1 MSKVKLLLDV
11 ISDVR
16 SLADSLQA
24 VADAIA
30 ENEPAIVDATP
41 TQEPVKEEKQPTKKN
56 AAKKE
61 YTLEDVRGILATKS
75 QNGLTA
81 EVKGLIEKYGG
92 TKLSD
97 IDSTHYADIIKDA
110 EVLGN
115 E

>member
-16 SLADSLQA
+16 SVADSLQA
-24 VADAIA
+24 VADAMV
-30 ENEPAIVDATP
+30 ENEPAMDATP
-41 TQEPVKEEKQPTKKN
+41 TQETVKEEKQPTKKN

-61 YTLEDVRGILATKS
+61 YTLEDVRGILARKS

-81 EVKGLIEKYGG
+81 EVKGLIEYGG

-97 IDSTHYADIIKDA
+97 IDPTHYADIIKDA

>member
-1 MSKVKLLLDV
+1 MCKVKLLLDV

-24 VADAIA
+24 VADAITV
-30 ENEPAIVDATP
+30 NESTTVDATP
-41 TQEPVKEEKQPTKKN
+41 TQDPVKEEKQPIKKN

-61 YTLEDVRGILATKS
+61 YTLEDVRGILAIKS

-97 IDSTHYADIIKDA
+97 IDPTHYADIMKDA

>member
-41 TQEPVKEEKQPTKKN
+41 TQDPVKEEKQPGKKN
-56 AAKKE
+56 TVKKE

-97 IDSTHYADIIKDA
+97 IDPTHYTDIMKDA

>member
-24 VADAIA
+24 VADAMVD
-30 ENEPAIVDATP
+30 NESTTMDATP
-41 TQEPVKEEKQPTKKN
+41 VQEVTKEEKQPSKKATTKK
-56 AAKKE
+56 A
-61 YTLEDVRGILATKS
+61 YTLEDVRGILAEKS

-81 EVKGLIEKYGG
+81 EVKALIEKYGG
-92 TKLSD
+92 SKLSD
-97 IDSTHYADIIKDA
+97 INSENYAAIIADV
-110 EVLGN
+110 EVLVS

>member
-16 SLADSLQA
+16 SVADSLQA
-24 VADAIA
+24 VADAMV
-30 ENEPAIVDATP
+30 ENEPAMDATP
-41 TQEPVKEEKQPTKKN
+41 TQDTVKEEKQPTKKN

-61 YTLEDVRGILATKS
+61 YTLEDVRGILARKS

-97 IDSTHYADIIKDA
+97 IDPTHYADIIKDA

>member
-24 VADAIA
+24 VANAIA
-30 ENEPAIVDATP
+30 ENEPATVEATP

-56 AAKKE
+56 TAKKE

-92 TKLSD
+92 TKLSN
-97 IDSTHYADIIKDA
+97 IDPTHYADIMKDA

>member
-24 VADAIA
+24 VANAIA
-30 ENEPAIVDATP
+30 ENEPATVEATP

-56 AAKKE
+56 TAKKE

-97 IDSTHYADIIKDA
+97 IDPTHYADIMKDA

>member
-24 VADAIA
+24 VADAIS
-30 ENEPAIVDATP
+30 ENEPTTVDATP
-41 TQEPVKEEKQPTKKN
+41 TQKPMKEEKQIKKKN

-81 EVKGLIEKYGG
+81 GVKGLIEKYGG

-97 IDSTHYADIIKDA
+97 IDPTHYADIIKDA
-110 EVLGN
+110 EVLDN

>member
-24 VADAIA
+24 VADAMMDTESSA
-30 ENEPAIVDATP
+30 TDATP
-41 TQEPVKEEKQPTKKN
+41 TQEIVKEEKQPSKK
-56 AAKKE
+56 AVSKKE
-61 YTLEDVRGILATKS
+61 YTLEDVRGVLAEKS

-81 EVKGLIEKYGG
+81 EVKALIEKYGG
-92 TKLSD
+92 SKLSD
-97 IDSTHYADIIKDA
+97 ISPENYAAIIIDA
-110 EVLGN
+110 EVLGS

>member
-24 VADAIA
+24 VADAITV
-30 ENEPAIVDATP
+30 NESTTVDATP
-41 TQEPVKEEKQPTKKN
+41 TQDPVKEEKQPIKKN

-97 IDSTHYADIIKDA
+97 IDPTHYADIMKDA

>member
-1 MSKVKLLLDV
+1 MSKVKLLLNV

-16 SLADSLQA
+16 SLVDSLQA
-24 VADAIA
+24 VADAMM
-30 ENEPAIVDATP
+30 ENEPTTTDATP
-41 TQEPVKEEKQPTKKN
+41 VHETVSEEKQPV
-56 AAKKE
+56 KKE
-61 YTLEDVRGILATKS
+61 YTLEDVRGILAIKS

-97 IDSTHYADIIKDA
+97 IDPLYYADIMKDA

>member
-16 SLADSLQA
+16 SLANSLQA
-24 VADAIA
+24 VADAIS
-30 ENEPAIVDATP
+30 ENEPTTVDAIP
-41 TQEPVKEEKQPTKKN
+41 TQEPVKEEKQPVKKN
-56 AAKKE
+56 TVKKE
-61 YTLEDVRGILATKS
+61 YTLEDVRGILAAKS

-92 TKLSD
+92 TRLSD
-97 IDSTHYADIIKDA
+97 IDPTHYADIMKDA

>member
-24 VADAIA
+24 VADAITV
-30 ENEPAIVDATP
+30 NESTTVDATP
-41 TQEPVKEEKQPTKKN
+41 TQDPVKEEKQPIKKN

-61 YTLEDVRGILATKS
+61 YTLEDVRGILAIKS

-97 IDSTHYADIIKDA
+97 IDPTHYADIMKDA

>member
-30 ENEPAIVDATP
+30 ENEPATVDATP

-56 AAKKE
+56 TAKKE

-97 IDSTHYADIIKDA
+97 IDPTHYADIMKDV

>member
-1 MSKVKLLLDV
+1 MSRVKLLLNV

-16 SLADSLQA
+16 SLVDSLQA
-24 VADAIA
+24 VADAMM
-30 ENEPAIVDATP
+30 ENEPATVDATP
-41 TQEPVKEEKQPTKKN
+41 TQKTVKEEMQPAKKS
-56 AAKKE
+56 AAIKE

-75 QNGLTA
+75 QNGLTT

-97 IDSTHYADIIKDA
+97 IDPMHYVDIMKDA

>member
-24 VADAIA
+24 VADAITV
-30 ENEPAIVDATP
+30 NESTTVDATP
-41 TQEPVKEEKQPTKKN
+41 TQEPVKEEKQPIKKN

-97 IDSTHYADIIKDA
+97 IDPTHYADIMKDA

>member
-24 VADAIA
+24 VADAMV
-30 ENEPAIVDATP
+30 ENEPATVDATP
-41 TQEPVKEEKQPTKKN
+41 TQETVKEEKQPTKKN

-97 IDSTHYADIIKDA
+97 IEPTHYADIIKDA

>member
-24 VADAIA
+24 VVDAMV
-30 ENEPAIVDATP
+30 ENEPATVDATP
-41 TQEPVKEEKQPTKKN
+41 AQETVKEEKHPVKKN

-61 YTLEDVRGILATKS
+61 YTLEDIRGILATKS

-97 IDSTHYADIIKDA
+97 IDPTHYADIMKDA

>member
-24 VADAIA
+24 VADEMI
-30 ENEPAIVDATP
+30 ENEPKTMNTAPA
-41 TQEPVKEEKQPTKKN
+41 QKSAKEEKQPI
-56 AAKKE
+56 KKE

-97 IDSTHYADIIKDA
+97 IDLAHYADIINDA

>member
-16 SLADSLQA
+16 SVVDSLQA
-24 VADAIA
+24 VADAMV
-30 ENEPAIVDATP
+30 ENEPAMDATP
-41 TQEPVKEEKQPTKKN
+41 TQETVKEEKQPTKKN

-61 YTLEDVRGILATKS
+61 YTLEDVRGILARKS

-97 IDSTHYADIIKDA
+97 IDPTHYADIIKDA
-110 EVLGN
+110 EVFGN